1 MELNSDSDL
10 TFFNDSDDDFLNDG
24 IFSEFTSK
32 RITKSSG
39 FHKSSSEELCF
50 HKSPLKGT
58 HSTKKSILYSSK
70 GTSRHRKLPGPAGL
84 LPKLHEHGNRQRP
97 MIGSKS
103 PKKKKDDTV
112 SSLNESCLSPSLS
125 QNQSSSSQSEEAA
138 LLNRLQSECG
148 STIWSVVEKYSVRE
162 ILKMITS
169 NQLPKGKIP
178 IMCGFLDEVELMPTD
193 AKALLKDNS
202 GVLACTIHRSV
213 IKEYKNDL
221 GCCSLLLLKQVTIF
235 SPTGKKFY
243 ANITLPNIVKIY
255 TPENTIITSASGH
268 HTTTPLSSPLSLREV
283 EALEEDC
290 LRALSPPSTPI
301 PQTISISPILKPT
314 SYRIQPQIKQSSSGL
329 KSELSTTK
337 SFTLQLRPSS
347 LGSLLKSNSIP
358 VNNKV
363 KSSICDNNNNHKN
376 LQKKDYQQNINS
388 TTNVTSTTTTITTTL
403 PDSFTMKDD
412 LLEDDMDDLL
422 SSIADEIP

>member
-1 MELNSDSDL
+1 MELNSESDL

-32 RITKSSG
+32 HITKSSG

-58 HSTKKSILYSSK
+58 HSTKKIIRNSSK

-103 PKKKKDDTV
+103 PKKKKDDNV
-112 SSLNESCLSPSLS
+112 SSLTESCLSPSLS

-148 STIWSVVEKYSVRE
+148 PTIWSVVEKYSVRE

-268 HTTTPLSSPLSLREV
+268 HTTAPLSSPLSLREV

-301 PQTISISPILKPT
+301 PQTISISPILKPI
-314 SYRIQPQIKQSSSGL
+314 SYRIQPQINQSSSGL
-329 KSELSTTK
+329 KSELSTTR
-337 SFTLQLRPSS
+337 SYTLQLRPNG
-347 LGSLLKSNSIP
+347 LGTLLKSNSIS
-358 VNNKV
+358 VNNQV
-363 KSSICDNNNNHKN
+363 KPSICDNNNNNNN
-376 LQKKDYQQNINS
+376 LQKKDYQQIINS
-388 TTNVTSTTTTITTTL
+388 TTNVTATTMTTTTL
-403 PDSFTMKDD
+403 PDSLTVKDD

>member
-1 MELNSDSDL
+1 MELNSESDL

-32 RITKSSG
+32 HITKSPG

-58 HSTKKSILYSSK
+58 HSTEKIIRNSSK

-103 PKKKKDDTV
+103 PKKKKDDNV
-112 SSLNESCLSPSLS
+112 SSLTESCLSTSLS

-221 GCCSLLLLKQVTIF
+221 GCCSLLLLKQV
-235 SPTGKKFY
+235 KF
-243 ANITLPNIVKIY
+243 
-255 TPENTIITSASGH
+255 IILNYYFVCIRFHVSHSF
-268 HTTTPLSSPLSLREV
+268 LFLESNVISL
-283 EALEEDC
+283 
-290 LRALSPPSTPI
+290 I
-301 PQTISISPILKPT
+301 IGN
-314 SYRIQPQIKQSSSGL
+314 YIQKL
-329 KSELSTTK
+329 
-337 SFTLQLRPSS
+337 
-347 LGSLLKSNSIP
+347 N
-358 VNNKV
+358 
-363 KSSICDNNNNHKN
+363 
-376 LQKKDYQQNINS
+376 Y
-388 TTNVTSTTTTITTTL
+388 
-403 PDSFTMKDD
+403 
-412 LLEDDMDDLL
+412 
-422 SSIADEIP
+422 

>member
-1 MELNSDSDL
+1 MELNSESDL

-32 RITKSSG
+32 HITKSSG

-58 HSTKKSILYSSK
+58 HSTKKIIRNSSK

-84 LPKLHEHGNRQRP
+84 LPK
-97 MIGSKS
+97 
-103 PKKKKDDTV
+103 KKDDNV
-112 SSLNESCLSPSLS
+112 SSLTESCLSPSLS

-148 STIWSVVEKYSVRE
+148 PTIWSVVEKYSVRE
-162 ILKMITS
+162 ILKM
-169 NQLPKGKIP
+169 
-178 IMCGFLDEVELMPTD
+178 
-193 AKALLKDNS
+193 
-202 GVLACTIHRSV
+202 
-213 IKEYKNDL
+213 
-221 GCCSLLLLKQVTIF
+221 VTIF

-268 HTTTPLSSPLSLREV
+268 HTTAPLSSPLSLREV

-301 PQTISISPILKPT
+301 PQTISISPILKP
-314 SYRIQPQIKQSSSGL
+314 
-329 KSELSTTK
+329 
-337 SFTLQLRPSS
+337 
-347 LGSLLKSNSIP
+347 
-358 VNNKV
+358 
-363 KSSICDNNNNHKN
+363 
-376 LQKKDYQQNINS
+376 
-388 TTNVTSTTTTITTTL
+388 
-403 PDSFTMKDD
+403 M
-412 LLEDDMDDLL
+412 
-422 SSIADEIP
+422 

>member
-1 MELNSDSDL
+1 MSYSILSTPDHTNGNILPERQHLPSTGNTQRIVIHRDDVQELNSESDP
-10 TFFNDSDDDFLNDG
+10 TFFNDSDDDFFNDG

-32 RITKSSG
+32 HITKSSG

-58 HSTKKSILYSSK
+58 QSTKKIIRNSSK

-112 SSLNESCLSPSLS
+112 SSLTESCLSPSLS
-125 QNQSSSSQSEEAA
+125 QHQSSSSQSEEAA
-138 LLNRLQSECG
+138 LLNRLRSECG

-202 GVLACTIHRSV
+202 
-213 IKEYKNDL
+213 
-221 GCCSLLLLKQVTIF
+221 
-235 SPTGKKFY
+235 
-243 ANITLPNIVKIY
+243 
-255 TPENTIITSASGH
+255 ASGH
-268 HTTTPLSSPLSLREV
+268 HTTAPLSSPLSLREV

-290 LRALSPPSTPI
+290 LRALSPPSTPM
-301 PQTISISPILKPT
+301 PQTISISPILKPI
-314 SYRIQPQIKQSSSGL
+314 SYRIQPQTNQSSSGL

-337 SFTLQLRPSS
+337 SYTLQLRPNG
-347 LGSLLKSNSIP
+347 LGTLLKSNSISL
-358 VNNKV
+358 NNKV
-363 KSSICDNNNNHKN
+363 KSSICDNNNNNN

-388 TTNVTSTTTTITTTL
+388 TTNVTATTMTTTTTL
-403 PDSFTMKDD
+403 PDSLTVKDD